1 MLHEPTLMPDK
12 AGTVTDQRDRAFL
25 PMEALTQLE
34 SDHEPLVP
42 WMFQQ
47 LSQAH
52 SRLAHV
58 IECATGSQM
67 RAALRMERR
76 RKRLETPRI
85 TRCLAARTNSS
96 GMLWPPWIVD
106 VPANEVEPPV
116 RAARPLVTAVA
127 PRCSGSGPVVKRR
140 PKGAKTAQVPSSSLP
155 LPEESHGTAQ
165 QCRRGKRYRQS
176 SLTSLH
182 GRKRLGW
189 AVSSRARE

>member
-76 RKRLETPRI
+76 RKRLGGDTAYHALSRGE
-85 TRCLAARTNSS
+85 
-96 GMLWPPWIVD
+96 D
-106 VPANEVEPPV
+106 K
-116 RAARPLVTAVA
+116 LVWDAVA
-127 PRCSGSGPVVKRR
+127 SMDR
-140 PKGAKTAQVPSSSLP
+140 
-155 LPEESHGTAQ
+155 
-165 QCRRGKRYRQS
+165 
-176 SLTSLH
+176 
-182 GRKRLGW
+182 
-189 AVSSRARE
+189 